1 LRSLRQNRFSP
12 VAVAVGLFAAAGVI
26 ALLAMSVVAV
36 VLLQRIGEREAV
48 NAAQRLAVVAGHGIV
63 APALDE
69 QTLTGNRQA
78 LARLDRIV
86 KARVLDQSLVRT
98 KLWTPQGRI
107 VYSDEPRLIGRRYP
121 LDEEDQEALTSG
133 RPSANLSD
141 LEEAENQYER
151 QFQKLLQVYVP
162 IQGPRGEPLLFEAYL
177 KYSSVTA
184 SGRRLWRSFLPALA
198 VALVGLWL
206 LQLPLAWRLAG
217 RVRRGQ
223 EERERLLRQALD
235 ASDRERRRIAS
246 DLHDGIVQDFT
257 GRALQLDAEARA
269 SDEPPARQAL
279 SGAATAMRSSV
290 GQLRTLIA
298 EIYPPT
304 LHEQGLAAALESL
317 AEPLRERGT
326 VVELDVSE
334 ELQLPARTEQLLF
347 RAAQEA
353 LRNVDKHA
361 AAAHVR
367 LSLARDGDG
376 TALTVLDD
384 GAGFDPGH
392 AAEGHVGLTLL
403 RDLAEEHGGTLTVE
417 SAPRRGTRVRLDL
430 P

>member
-1 LRSLRQNRFSP
+1 M
-12 VAVAVGLFAAAGVI
+12 AVGLFAVAGVI
-26 ALLAMSVVAV
+26 ALLAMSAVAV
-36 VLLQRIGEREAV
+36 VLLQRIGEHEAV
-48 NAAQRLAVVAGHGIV
+48 NAAQRLAVVAGRGIV
-63 APALDE
+63 APALSE
-69 QTLTGNRQA
+69 PAVKGNRQA
-78 LARLDRIV
+78 LQRLDAIV
-86 KARVLDQSLVRT
+86 QARVLDRSLVRT
-98 KLWTPQGRI
+98 KLWQPDGRI
-107 VYSDEPRLIGRRYP
+107 VYSDEARLIGRRYP
-121 LDEEDQEALTSG
+121 LDDEDERALRTG
-133 RPSANLSD
+133 RPSANLSELD
-141 LEEAENQYER
+141 QPENVYER

-177 KYSSVTA
+177 RYSSVTA

-206 LQLPLAWRLAG
+206 LQLPLAWRLAR

-269 SDEPPARQAL
+269 SAAPPARQAL

-304 LHEQGLAAALESL
+304 LQEQGLGAALEAL
-317 AEPLRERGT
+317 GEPLRERG
-326 VVELDVSE
+326 VAVDVDVPDD
-334 ELQLPARTEQLLF
+334 LRLAAGTEQLLF
-347 RAAQEA
+347 RATQEA

-361 AAAHVR
+361 GASRVR
-367 LSLARDGDG
+367 VSLAREDGG
-376 TALTVLDD
+376 AALEVEDD

-392 AAEGHVGLTLL
+392 AADGHVGLTLL
-403 RDLAEEHGGTLTVE
+403 RDLAVEHGGTLRVD
-417 SAPRRGTRVRLDL
+417 SAPGQGTRLRLDV

>member
-1 LRSLRQNRFSP
+1 M
-12 VAVAVGLFAAAGVI
+12 AVGLFAAAGVV
-26 ALLAMSVVAV
+26 ALLAMSAVAV
-36 VLLQRIGEREAV
+36 VLLQRIGEHEAV
-48 NAAQRLAVVAGHGIV
+48 NAAQRLAVVAGRGIV
-63 APALDE
+63 APALSE
-69 QTLTGNRQA
+69 PAVQGNRTA
-78 LARLDRIV
+78 LRQLDRIV
-86 KARVLDQSLVRT
+86 HTRVLDRSLVRT
-98 KLWTPQGRI
+98 KLWDPAGRI
-107 VYSDEPRLIGRRYP
+107 VYSDEPRLIGRHYP
-121 LDEEDQEALTSG
+121 LDAEDERALRTG
-133 RPSANLSD
+133 RPSANLSELD
-141 LEEAENQYER
+141 EPENVFER

-162 IQGPRGEPLLFEAYL
+162 IEGPRGEPLLFEVYL
-177 KYSSVTA
+177 RYSSVTA

-206 LQLPLAWRLAG
+206 LQLPLAWRLAR

-269 SDEPPARQAL
+269 SEVPPARQAL
-279 SGAATAMRSSV
+279 SGAATAIRSSV
-290 GQLRTLIA
+290 GQLRTLIT

-304 LHEQGLAAALESL
+304 LQEQGLPAALDAL
-317 AEPLRERGT
+317 GEPLRERG
-326 VVELDVSE
+326 VLVEVDVDE
-334 ELQLPARTEQLLF
+334 DVQLNAATEQLLF

-361 AAAHVR
+361 GAARVR
-367 LSLARDGDG
+367 VSLVQGGGG
-376 TALTVLDD
+376 TSLEVEDD

-403 RDLAEEHGGTLTVE
+403 RDLAAEHGGTLTVD
-417 SAPRRGTRVRLDL
+417 SAPGQGARVRLDVS
-430 P
+430 

>member
-1 LRSLRQNRFSP
+1 
-12 VAVAVGLFAAAGVI
+12 VAI
-26 ALLAMSVVAV
+26 

-48 NAAQRLAVVAGHGIV
+48 NAARRLAVVAGRGIV
-63 APALDE
+63 APALTE
-69 QTLTGNRQA
+69 PALTENRQA
-78 LARLDRIV
+78 LQRLDTIV
-86 KARVLDQSLVRT
+86 HGRVLDRSLVRT
-98 KLWTPQGRI
+98 KLWDSTGRI

-121 LDEEDQEALTSG
+121 LDEQDLLALRTG
-133 RPSANLSD
+133 RPSANLSELD
-141 LEEAENQYER
+141 EPENVFER
-151 QFQKLLQVYVP
+151 QFGKLLQVYVP
-162 IQGPRGEPLLFEAYL
+162 IRGPRGEPLLFEAYL
-177 KYSSVTA
+177 RYSSVTA

-206 LQLPLAWRLAG
+206 LQLPLAWRLA
-217 RVRRGQ
+217 RRLRRNQ
-223 EERERLLRQALD
+223 QEREQLLRQALD

-269 SDEPPARQAL
+269 SGVPPARQAL

-304 LHEQGLAAALESL
+304 LQEQGLPAALDSL
-317 AEPLRERGT
+317 AEPLRERGV
-326 VVELDVSE
+326 VVEVVVAD
-334 ELQLPARTEQLLF
+334 ELQLEPRAEQLLF
-347 RAAQEA
+347 RATQEA
-353 LRNVDKHA
+353 LRNVNKHA
-361 AAAHVR
+361 AASRVR
-367 LSLARDGDG
+367 VSLLRQEDGV
-376 TALTVLDD
+376 ALEIVDD

-403 RDLAEEHGGTLTVE
+403 RDLSAEHGGTLSVDSE
-417 SAPRRGTRVRLDL
+417 PGQGARLRLDL